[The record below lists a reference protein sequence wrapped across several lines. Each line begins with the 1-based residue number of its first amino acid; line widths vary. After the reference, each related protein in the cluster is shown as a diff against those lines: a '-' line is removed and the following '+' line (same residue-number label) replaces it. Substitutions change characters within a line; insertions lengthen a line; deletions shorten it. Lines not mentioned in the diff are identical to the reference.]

1 MKSGTL
7 LIDTSTRYQIFARVE
22 SGADSVLIK
31 SAAESGE
38 DTIDTAVAEL
48 FPDLNA
54 IGEIWLGEGP
64 GSFVGLRSSFAYV
77 RMLTMLRSLPCRTF
91 HSSRLWHQLLGV
103 PAGDWLLLRTN
114 ARMYYAERFSPE
126 REARAL
132 DLMQARELTGII
144 SCYNDSWKAKNEN
157 APESDLPEHWHMA
170 QFNTDQIET
179 GKIDAGLLQL
189 SEPKLHNIL
198 QPLYGHELHFKLAKG
213 NNG

>member
-1 MKSGTL
+1 MKSGKL
-7 LIDTSTRYQIFARVE
+7 LIDTSTRHQIFARVE
-22 SGADSVLIK
+22 SGADSVLIR

-38 DTIDTAVAEL
+38 ETIDAAVAEL
-48 FPDLNA
+48 FPDLGTL
-54 IGEIWLGEGP
+54 GEIWLGEGP

-77 RMLTMLRSLPCRTF
+77 RMLTMLRSLSCRTF

-103 PAGDWLLLRTN
+103 PAGDWLLMRTN
-114 ARMYYAERFSPE
+114 QRMYYAERFLPE
-126 REARAL
+126 REACAR
-132 DLMQARELTGII
+132 DLAEARELKGNI

-157 APESDLPEHWHMA
+157 APENDLPAHWHMPKI
-170 QFNTDQIET
+170 NTDQIET

-198 QPLYGHELHFKLAKG
+198 EPLYGHELHFKLAKG